1 MRIFCP
7 QTDPQVLK
15 IRSANFTESAWGTIT
30 QKGGTRKA
38 APITASSVPTPAA
51 ALGLQVNMRNWE
63 LGVVY
68 LIESDQ
74 EMESLQNKRS
84 ARDRSEGIN
93 FFGPLPVPFK
103 RPVRQYTSQD
113 KPWFMVG

>member
-1 MRIFCP
+1 
-7 QTDPQVLK
+7 
-15 IRSANFTESAWGTIT
+15 
-30 QKGGTRKA
+30 
-38 APITASSVPTPAA
+38 
-51 ALGLQVNMRNWE
+51 MRNWE

-68 LIESDQ
+68 LIESEQ
-74 EMESLQNKRS
+74 EVESLQNRRS

-103 RPVRQYTSQD
+103 RPVRQYTSRD